1 MKLLIKTIL
10 AGLGLL
16 VLIGT
21 SPLQAQKFSA
31 VVGVS
36 GFRIDEATSGNT
48 NINYEGSTSFLVN
61 ARYFTDSK
69 LAFRLGVGLDNLNY
83 TVGDSIMTNYDARR
97 RDLKGVFGVE
107 KHFQL
112 GIFDFYPGLFIPITV
127 VGDDIIE
134 QNFENIKND
143 DIRASL
149 GFIAGANAKLFKIIL
164 VGVEFDATFDDFQ
177 AGFREGVNDL
187 SFAPIRGV
195 NFNTAF
201 TIGVTF

>member
-1 MKLLIKTIL
+1 MKLLIKTVL
-10 AGLGLL
+10 VGVNLL
-16 VLIGT
+16 MLLGT
-21 SPLQAQKFSA
+21 SPLQAQRFSA
-31 VVGVS
+31 VVGIS
-36 GFRIDEATSGNT
+36 GFRVDEANSGNT
-48 NINYEGSTSFLVN
+48 NIDYEGSTSFLVN
-61 ARYFTDSK
+61 ARYFTESK
-69 LAFRLGVGLDNLNY
+69 WAFRLGVGLDNLNY
-83 TVGDSIMTNYDARR
+83 TVGDSVMTNYDARR

-112 GIFDFYPGLFIPITV
+112 GFLDFYPGLFIPITV
-127 VGDDIIE
+127 VGDDIIQ

-149 GFIAGANAKLFKIIL
+149 GFIAGANAKILKIFL

-187 SFAPIRGV
+187 SFAPIKGV